1 MAKGKI
7 LDNYHKVMTDIYKIT
22 YTGKTESWGRGLA
35 NTGGDM
41 TYLTVTDEYLIADP
55 TDFDPTK
62 MVNSTVKLTKIT
74 KAKELEAAKKAINF
88 DG

>member
-7 LDNYHKVMTDIYKIT
+7 VENYHTVMTDIYKIA
-22 YTGKTESWGRGLA
+22 YTGKTESWGIGLA

-41 TYLTVTDEYLIADP
+41 TYLIVSDEYLIASP
-55 TDFDPTK
+55 TDFDPAK
-62 MVNSTVKLTKIT
+62 MVNSTVTLTKIT
-74 KAKELEAAKKAINF
+74 KAAELAAAKSAINF

>member
-1 MAKGKI
+1 
-7 LDNYHKVMTDIYKIT
+7 MTDIYKIT

-41 TYLTVTDEYLIADP
+41 TYLVPTDEYLIADP
-55 TDFDPTK
+55 TDFDPKK

-74 KAKELEAAKKAINF
+74 DSKELEAAKSNKF
-88 DG
+88 